1 MTKQQIKAEL
11 FNAIRNDGLT
21 AEVEKY
27 FNDLVFFG
35 ASTSDC
41 RGVSD
46 AGLTDAELTEVIGR
60 VGRNTAMWINE
71 SMLAEAFA
79 G

>member
-1 MTKQQIKAEL
+1 MTKQQIKSAL

-21 AEVEKY
+21 CEVEKY

-41 RGVSD
+41 RVVSD

-71 SMLAEAFA
+71 SMLAEAFDA
-79 G
+79 

>member
-1 MTKQQIKAEL
+1 MNKQQIKSAL

-21 AEVEKY
+21 CEVEKH
-27 FNDLVFFG
+27 FKDLVFFG

-71 SMLAEAFA
+71 SMLAELI
-79 G
+79 

>member
-1 MTKQQIKAEL
+1 MNKQQIKSAL

-21 AEVEKY
+21 CEVEKH
-27 FNDLVFFG
+27 FNALVFFG
-35 ASTSDC
+35 ASTFDC

-46 AGLTDAELTEVIGR
+46 AGLTDAELTEVISR

-71 SMLAEAFA
+71 SMLAEAFGA
-79 G
+79 